1 MRSSRGLTL
10 LVGLFV
16 VASVV
21 GARTPP
27 AAAHG
32 NGDRDHGRDRDGDRD
47 RDRDDDRDHGRD
59 RDHDRDHDDC
69 RDDDRSDGDRG
80 IQIEN
85 VRFRVTLSDAHTY
98 RIAGYVYAPRHPRHP
113 RHRTVQL
120 LVHGATYNHRYWDAP
135 EIHHRRY
142 SYAREMARRG
152 YVVVSIDQ
160 LGAGNSDK
168 PDGDFFS
175 LADAASS
182 LHQISSRIRA
192 YGGHRAK
199 LAYVGHS
206 NGSVTSIYA
215 QGTYADADLLVTTGW
230 VHGFRGLPVDPTDP
244 EVQAAIATPYINL
257 RGPVRNNIMYYTPK
271 ADPAMIAYDTAV
283 LTDSMPRRQF
293 LDLIGVHADI
303 TSLGPGGMTQSTRS
317 QLVRV
322 PTLVQAGE
330 RDDHIAPANA
340 GPPSEQA
347 FYPLVQ
353 DFSFHTLPEMG
364 HVDNLH
370 VNHDESW
377 DDIDAWLSAH
387 E

>member
-1 MRSSRGLTL
+1 MRSSRGLTIL
-10 LVGLFV
+10 AGLFV

-32 NGDRDHGRDRDGDRD
+32 NGDRDRDHDRDHD
-47 RDRDDDRDHGRD
+47 RDRDDDRD
-59 RDHDRDHDDC
+59 C
-69 RDDDRSDGDRG
+69 DDRWDDGPSHGDRG
-80 IQIEN
+80 VTVESI
-85 VRFRVTLSDAHTY
+85 RFRVTLSDAHTY
-98 RIAGYVYAPRHPRHP
+98 RIAGYVYAPRHPRH
-113 RHRTVQL
+113 RTVQL
-120 LVHGATYNHRYWDAP
+120 LVHGATYNHLYWDAAD
-135 EIHHRRY
+135 IRHKRY

-152 YVVVSIDQ
+152 YVVVAIDQ

-182 LHQISSRIRA
+182 LHQISGRIRA

-215 QGTYADADLLVTTGW
+215 QGTYGDADLLVTTGW

-244 EVQAAIATPYINL
+244 AVQAAIATPYINL
-257 RGPVRNNIMYYTPK
+257 RGPLRNNIMYYTPK

-283 LTDSMPRRQF
+283 LTDSMPRHQF
-293 LDLIGVHADI
+293 LDLIGIHADI
-303 TSLGPGGMTQSTRS
+303 TSLGPGGMTQATRS

-330 RDDHIAPANA
+330 RDDYIAPANA
-340 GPPSEQA
+340 GPPNERA

-353 DFSFHTLPEMG
+353 DFSFQTLPEMG

-377 DDIDAWLSAH
+377 DGIDAWLSAH